1 MHITSDNWETE
12 VMKSA
17 IPVLVDFWAPWCAPC
32 VAIAPIL
39 DELAD
44 ELGDRVKIAK
54 INVDDDPGLAQQLGI
69 RAIPTLLIF
78 KNGIVQEQTTGTMS
92 KANLTAKLQAHID

>member
-1 MHITSDNWETE
+1 MANENVMHITSDNWETE

-54 INVDDDPGLAQQLGI
+54 INVDDDAVTYLQL
-69 RAIPTLLIF
+69 
-78 KNGIVQEQTTGTMS
+78 
-92 KANLTAKLQAHID
+92 ANLF